1 MIILAF
7 ECNQCGDCCS
17 HLGLVHR
24 IIKDLGDH
32 RYVVRNEYT
41 GERTTVT
48 VAPGMLP
55 LFNDH
60 RTFADRPE
68 ACPFFRLDGEEG
80 KGYCSVHATRPEIC
94 RDYGCW
100 RILILDRDGRRVG
113 RIMASRHLASEDPDL
128 LRLFREELAQHAQ
141 LSDPAWER
149 VVLRMLHTAGYRVYR

>member
-1 MIILAF
+1 MAF

-24 IIKDLGDH
+24 IIQDLGDH

-48 VAPGMLP
+48 VAPGMLS
-55 LFNDH
+55 LFNDR
-60 RTFADRPE
+60 RTLVDRPE
-68 ACPFFRLDGEEG
+68 ACPFFRFARENG
-80 KGYCSVHATRPEIC
+80 KGYCCVHATRPEIC

-113 RIMASRHLASEDPDL
+113 RIMASRHLASEDSDL
-128 LRLFREELAQHAQ
+128 LRLFREEMALHAE
-141 LSDPAWER
+141 LSDSEWDR
-149 VVLRMLHTAGYRVYR
+149 VIIRMVHAAGYRVCR